1 MITVRQLVVLYLRM
15 LAISY
20 LLVTMPSVAMA
31 AEIWP
36 DSATTTAGAAGVRE
50 SRACPLITTDCDICI
65 TPVGSAEAVCS
76 KRSEQCTPTKW
87 TCFEGLGNGIGST
100 KRRLVFGQSHA
111 KALESAVVIGPKLI
125 HDRVP
130 QVELVADRED
140 EQGAFDRSRLH
151 SPAGGPSM
159 KKIQDRLN
167 AEGSVP

>member
-1 MITVRQLVVLYLRM
+1 MIVRQIFVPHLRT
-15 LAISY
+15 LAIGC
-20 LLVTMPSVAMA
+20 LLGIMPSPAMA
-31 AEIWP
+31 AEIWLG
-36 DSATTTAGAAGVRE
+36 SATMIAGAPAERG
-50 SRACPLITTDCDICI
+50 SLSCPLITTDCDICI

-125 HDRVP
+125 HDRVL

-140 EQGAFDRSRLH
+140 EQGALDRSRLH

>member
-1 MITVRQLVVLYLRM
+1 MIVRQIFVPHLRT
-15 LAISY
+15 LAIGF
-20 LLVTMPSVAMA
+20 LLGIMPSAAMA

-36 DSATTTAGAAGVRE
+36 DSTMITVGAPAEPG
-50 SRACPLITTDCDICI
+50 SLSCPLITTDCDICI

-76 KRSEQCTPTKW
+76 KRSEQCTPTGW
-87 TCFEGLGNGIGST
+87 ACFEGIGSGIGSS

-111 KALESAVVIGPKLI
+111 KTLESAVVMGPKLI
-125 HDRVP
+125 HDRIP

-151 SPAGGPSM
+151 SPAEGPSV
-159 KKIQDRLN
+159 KKIPDRLN

>member
-1 MITVRQLVVLYLRM
+1 MTFRRLVVVHPRM

-20 LLVTMPSVAMA
+20 LLISMPSVAMT

-36 DSATTTAGAAGVRE
+36 DSGTTTAGVPGVRE

-65 TPVGSAEAVCS
+65 TPVGSAAAVCS

-87 TCFEGLGNGIGST
+87 TCLEGLGNGIGST
-100 KRRLVFGQSHA
+100 KRRLEFGQSHA
-111 KALESAVVIGPKLI
+111 KTLDSAVVIGPKLI

-130 QVELVADRED
+130 QVEHVADHEN
-140 EQGAFDRSRLH
+140 EQGVISPSRLH
-151 SPAGGPSM
+151 SPAEKPSV
-159 KKIQDRLN
+159 KKIHDRLS